1 MTKLDVIYPKS
12 CQKMPELPDESID
25 FMPTDPPYGIGF
37 MGKEWDKFNQ
47 IVNPQGAYEKKKGF
61 RKLPRQSSAFIREFF
76 TPIWKEC
83 FRVLKPGA
91 FAFVMCIPRQDCL
104 ARQVISLEDAGF
116 NVGFSP
122 LFHAFAQGFPKSQNI
137 GKAVDKRLGAE
148 RKVTGKGVSQPAKS
162 GHFVGMTA
170 NNINKTE
177 GRFSPDLTPI
187 PATPQAQALDGSYAG
202 FQPKPAVEVVIVA
215 MKPLSEKTYV
225 DQALKNGK
233 GITWLGNGRIPYEN
247 TKDKRIAKLKNQGN
261 ALKNR
266 DKLYGGYGDLD
277 PNWQKQARFPANL
290 LCSDDA
296 LNDGKSGHSIGHYS
310 YQLKKS
316 PYDGGWKSLEDKGN
330 LKESNN
336 SFSRYFSLDAW
347 FDKKLKELPAGVQ
360 RTFPFLI
367 TPKPSKAEKNRGCE
381 KLFWEKDNS
390 SFGYH
395 QIDKQRWIWLGEEEK
410 RIQQETGNH
419 VSLRARGNIHPTVK
433 ALKLFC
439 YLITL
444 GSREG
449 DVIVDPFM
457 GSGTTAVASKMLAR
471 HYVGWETG
479 LENVKIARARLSV
492 LEPLLI

>member
-1 MTKLDVIYPKS
+1 M
-12 CQKMPELPDESID
+12 
-25 FMPTDPPYGIGF
+25 
-37 MGKEWDKFNQ
+37 
-47 IVNPQGAYEKKKGF
+47 
-61 RKLPRQSSAFIREFF
+61 
-76 TPIWKEC
+76 
-83 FRVLKPGA
+83 
-91 FAFVMCIPRQDCL
+91 
-104 ARQVISLEDAGF
+104 
-116 NVGFSP
+116 
-122 LFHAFAQGFPKSQNI
+122 
-137 GKAVDKRLGAE
+137 
-148 RKVTGKGVSQPAKS
+148 
-162 GHFVGMTA
+162 
-170 NNINKTE
+170 
-177 GRFSPDLTPI
+177 
-187 PATPQAQALDGSYAG
+187 
-202 FQPKPAVEVVIVA
+202 
-215 MKPLSEKTYV
+215 
-225 DQALKNGK
+225 
-233 GITWLGNGRIPYEN
+233 
-247 TKDKRIAKLKNQGN
+247 
-261 ALKNR
+261 
-266 DKLYGGYGDLD
+266 
-277 PNWQKQARFPANL
+277 
-290 LCSDDA
+290 
-296 LNDGKSGHSIGHYS
+296 
-310 YQLKKS
+310 
-316 PYDGGWKSLEDKGN
+316 
-330 LKESNN
+330 
-336 SFSRYFSLDAW
+336 
-347 FDKKLKELPAGVQ
+347 Q